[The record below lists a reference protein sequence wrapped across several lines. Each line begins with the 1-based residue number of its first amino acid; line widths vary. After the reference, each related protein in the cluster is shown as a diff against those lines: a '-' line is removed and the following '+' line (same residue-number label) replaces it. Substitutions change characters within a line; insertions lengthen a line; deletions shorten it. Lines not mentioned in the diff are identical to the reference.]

1 MQISK
6 YGIHLTS
13 LTSYDLELVRGWRN
27 SELVRPYM
35 EYRQIIDAKMQSL
48 WFDGLDKQ
56 KNLYFIISKE
66 GMKFGLIHLKELN
79 ISESIAEAGIFVGEP
94 QFLNSIS
101 PILATICLME
111 FAFEVLKLK
120 QLKAKIGLT
129 NQRVIKFNESLGY
142 TSTGEKSGNQFAY
155 YSSNQFQFV
164 QSISRLKNLLDKLD
178 NTMLLQCSMEEIAT
192 FGLNKGTIS
201 ERCTLDII

>member
-6 YGIHLTS
+6 YGIHLNS

-27 SELVRPYM
+27 SEHVRPYM

-48 WFDGLDKQ
+48 WFDGLDKR

-79 ISESIAEAGIFVGEP
+79 ISEGIAEAGIFVGETE
-94 QFLNSIS
+94 FLNSIS

-111 FAFEVLKLK
+111 FAFDVLKLK

-142 TSTGEKSGNQFAY
+142 KSTGEKSGNQFVY
-155 YSSNQFQFV
+155 YSSNELQFV
-164 QSISRLKNLLDKLD
+164 QSISRLKNLLEKLD
-178 NTMLLQCSMEEIAT
+178 NTMVLQCSMEEIAT
-192 FGLNKGTIS
+192 FALNKGSIS
-201 ERCTLDII
+201 ECCKLDVI